1 MTSTQYASDSTIR
14 IMPSRWPRTVFNR
27 FSTACFFAVNSSLI
41 IRIVPHPTRGGVLN
55 SRVALPR
62 TTKVQIMP
70 VADRAKL
77 PLRFALALGLA
88 VGVLSACDSHAGRVG
103 DNPRQVTVIGSGQV
117 QGVPDTLTADVG
129 IEFTAPDVTTAMN
142 QTNDRQQ
149 AVINAL
155 VGAGM
160 DRKNISTTAVTL
172 QPQYSNPE
180 PAGTANI
187 AGYRATN
194 AIEVK
199 IHPTDAASKLLA
211 LIVST
216 GGDATRIRSVSYSI
230 ADDSQLVKDARA
242 RAFQD
247 AKNRADQYAQLSGL
261 QLGKVLS
268 ISEATGST
276 PTAGAPPA
284 PPRAAFAVPLEP
296 GQQTVS
302 FSVTAV
308 WELE

>member
-1 MTSTQYASDSTIR
+1 MPIATSA
-14 IMPSRWPRTVFNR
+14 P
-27 FSTACFFAVNSSLI
+27 
-41 IRIVPHPTRGGVLN
+41 
-55 SRVALPR
+55 
-62 TTKVQIMP
+62 
-70 VADRAKL
+70 
-77 PLRFALALGLA
+77 RFARRSIALAAAGWA
-88 VGVLSACDSHAGRVG
+88 VITLSACDKHNAAPPGA
-103 DNPRQVTVIGSGQV
+103 NPRQVTVIGSGQV
-117 QGVPDTLTADVG
+117 QGVPDTLTAAVG

-180 PAGTANI
+180 PAGTATI

-199 IHPTDAASKLLA
+199 IHPTDTASKMLA

-216 GGDATRIRSVSYSI
+216 GGDATRISSVSYSI

-261 QLGKVLS
+261 RLGKVLS

-276 PTAGAPPA
+276 PTAGTPPA
-284 PPRAAFAVPLEP
+284 PPRATFAVPLEP

-308 WELE
+308 WELD

>member
-1 MTSTQYASDSTIR
+1 MPIATSA
-14 IMPSRWPRTVFNR
+14 PRFVR
-27 FSTACFFAVNSSLI
+27 RSI
-41 IRIVPHPTRGGVLN
+41 
-55 SRVALPR
+55 
-62 TTKVQIMP
+62 
-70 VADRAKL
+70 
-77 PLRFALALGLA
+77 ALAAAGLA
-88 VGVLSACDSHAGRVG
+88 VMVSACDKHNAPPPAA
-103 DNPRQVTVIGSGQV
+103 NPRQVTVIGSGQV

-160 DRKNISTTAVTL
+160 DRKNIRTTAVTL

-211 LIVST
+211 LIVNT

-268 ISEATGST
+268 ISEASGSG
-276 PTAGAPPA
+276 PVAGAT
-284 PPRAAFAVPLEP
+284 PRGMAAAVPLEP

-308 WELE
+308 WELD

>member
-1 MTSTQYASDSTIR
+1 MPIASST
-14 IMPSRWPRTVFNR
+14 PRFVR
-27 FSTACFFAVNSSLI
+27 RSI
-41 IRIVPHPTRGGVLN
+41 
-55 SRVALPR
+55 
-62 TTKVQIMP
+62 
-70 VADRAKL
+70 
-77 PLRFALALGLA
+77 ALAAAGLA
-88 VGVLSACDSHAGRVG
+88 IATVSGCVKHNPPQPGA
-103 DNPRQVTVIGSGQV
+103 NPRQVTVIGSGQV

-160 DRKNISTTAVTL
+160 DHKDISTTAVTL
-172 QPQYSNPE
+172 QPQYGSPE
-180 PAGTANI
+180 PNGGATI
-187 AGYRATN
+187 TGYRATN
-194 AIEVK
+194 AIQVK
-199 IHPTDAASKLLA
+199 IHPTDAASRMLA

-216 GGDATRIRSVSYSI
+216 GGDATRISSVSYSI

-242 RAFQD
+242 RAFND

-261 QLGKVLS
+261 RLGKVLS
-268 ISEATGST
+268 ISEASGTT
-276 PTAGAPPA
+276 PLGGGPPA
-284 PPRAAFAVPLEP
+284 PPRAMAALPLEP

-308 WELE
+308 WELD